1 MKKNH
6 LTSLFLAVAVA
17 LALAPG
23 LRAETKTWTGADD
36 NLWTTDDNWDPG
48 GAPGSDADIVFDGTG
63 GNLNT
68 IANDAFTLNSLTF
81 TSGQTTAVTINA
93 TPTHNITF
101 NPGTVLSVAAGE
113 HKLLGTGT
121 SDNNRDVVFTGTD
134 RDDIYTFDIAG
145 NASFEIQGRIGSEG
159 GEFGRRAYTKEGAGT
174 LILSGNSG
182 GSGAWLFELG
192 RFTISAGVLRIDHDR
207 ASGNSGNRYTVSSGA
222 ALELNANFG
231 SFNGAQIVS
240 GAGIGNTG
248 VIRSLGGNLTF
259 GASDS
264 AGSLTLA
271 ADSVIGV
278 DAGSLNIG
286 LAIGESDGS
295 HSLTKIGAGTLI
307 LSGSNTYTGATTI
320 SAGALEVR
328 GSIAG
333 SSGITNDGALVFN
346 SAAAQIYGHAITGSG
361 ALTKLGG
368 GVLTLSGVNTYSGG
382 TTVSGGALSFLDTNA
397 KPATGTHDF
406 AAGTTLGLG
415 VSGDNAFT
423 TADIDNAFAG
433 DMTGN
438 LGNVTVAA
446 TTNIGI
452 DTTNGSF
459 AYGVAIIGDRGL
471 AKLGGNDLTLTGTD
485 NTYSGGT
492 IVRDGTFAISST
504 GSLGASDT
512 TVRRLTVTGDGVLLV
527 DGGSAVFRGSASN
540 DSNAMVIG
548 HTDYSGGGNV
558 TVQNGG
564 SLTLNNGR
572 LIIGAGVTANA
583 NNTDPAAVFSQTGGT
598 TTIASGSNSFIGNVA
613 PGSVDISG
621 GTFTASTS
629 SQFYL
634 GVRANSTLTVSGT
647 AAVTLGEIRFGW
659 SAAGDGVT
667 GTSVAVNLNGGT
679 LAAPRVVV
687 NHVGNRTHTFNFD
700 GGTLKATGASATFFS
715 PTLAL
720 AANVK
725 SGGGTIDNAGFN
737 IGIAQ
742 NLLEDPVSTGGG
754 MTFKGSGTT
763 TLTGDNTYT
772 GSTTISAGILQI
784 GDGAGAGT
792 LGDNSDTFIASGAE
806 LRINRHSVTG
816 NFGYSYAGELSGS
829 GTVNVLDA
837 RRLNFVTNNQ
847 ESSGDLSFVV
857 DGELR
862 INTGSGVTAV
872 HLGDLSGSGS
882 IQRAG
887 GAPSS
892 PPVTLITIGG
902 KNTDSTFSGG
912 ITSIA
917 EFGVEK
923 VGTGTLTLEGN
934 YGYGSGTTVTGGALL
949 LNGNMTSTANAV
961 TVKED
966 AAIGGIGTIAGD
978 LTLEEGARFV
988 FNPDAEGPLTV
999 DGTLALHSSFGVD
1012 SLVVADWS
1020 LVDEKTYTLVST
1032 SDGFWSIENW
1042 GIENAA
1048 TLTDGRKAYF
1058 EGGSLNLVVIPEP
1071 GTAGLLAI
1079 FAAATLL
1086 RRRLRR

>member
-1 MKKNH
+1 MRMNA
-6 LTSLFLAVAVA
+6 LGMFLAVAVGSMVA
-17 LALAPG
+17 ASSVSGQTLPATLS
-23 LRAETKTWTGADD
+23 GAVVLDVSD
-36 NLWTTDDNWDPG
+36 GPVTYAGDSTVSTATISFTT
-48 GAPGSDADIVFDGTG
+48 DGTG
-63 GNLNT
+63 T
-68 IANDAFTLNSLTF
+68 RQANIPGSLTGTGSLTF
-81 TSGQTTAVTINA
+81 DD
-93 TPTHNITF
+93 
-101 NPGTVLSVAAGE
+101 PGTLS
-113 HKLLGTGT
+113 LIGTG
-121 SDNNRDVVFTGTD
+121 
-134 RDDIYTFDIAG
+134 
-145 NASFEIQGRIGSEG
+145 
-159 GEFGRRAYTKEGAGT
+159 
-174 LILSGNSG
+174 
-182 GSGAWLFELG
+182 
-192 RFTISAGVLRIDHDR
+192 
-207 ASGNSGNRYTVSSGA
+207 
-222 ALELNANFG
+222 
-231 SFNGAQIVS
+231 
-240 GAGIGNTG
+240 
-248 VIRSLGGNLTF
+248 
-259 GASDS
+259 
-264 AGSLTLA
+264 
-271 ADSVIGV
+271 
-278 DAGSLNIG
+278 
-286 LAIGESDGS
+286 
-295 HSLTKIGAGTLI
+295 
-307 LSGSNTYTGATTI
+307 
-320 SAGALEVR
+320 
-328 GSIAG
+328 
-333 SSGITNDGALVFN
+333 
-346 SAAAQIYGHAITGSG
+346 
-361 ALTKLGG
+361 
-368 GVLTLSGVNTYSGG
+368 
-382 TTVSGGALSFLDTNA
+382 
-397 KPATGTHDF
+397 
-406 AAGTTLGLG
+406 
-415 VSGDNAFT
+415 
-423 TADIDNAFAG
+423 
-433 DMTGN
+433 
-438 LGNVTVAA
+438 
-446 TTNIGI
+446 
-452 DTTNGSF
+452 
-459 AYGVAIIGDRGL
+459 
-471 AKLGGNDLTLTGTD
+471 

-504 GSLGASDT
+504 GSVGADDT
-512 TVRRLTVTGDGVLLV
+512 TARRLTVTGDGVLLV
-527 DGGSAVFRGSASN
+527 DGGTAFFRGTGGTDSSA
-540 DSNAMVIG
+540 MLIG
-548 HTDYSGGGNV
+548 HSDFGGGGKI

-564 SLTLNNGR
+564 SLTLSIGR
-572 LIIGAGVTANA
+572 FIMGGGVTANA
-583 NNTDPAAVFSQTGGT
+583 NNTDPAAVFTQTGGT
-598 TTIASGSNSFIGNVA
+598 AAIALAGQSYIGNVTPA
-613 PGSVDISG
+613 ALDISG
-621 GTFTASTS
+621 GTFSASTS
-629 SQFYL
+629 SQFML
-634 GVRANSTLTVSGT
+634 GVRANSTLTVSQA
-647 AAVTLGEIRFGW
+647 AAVTLGELRFGL
-659 SAAGDGVT
+659 SGADATVVPN
-667 GTSVAVNLNGGT
+667 TSVTVNLNGGT
-679 LAAPRVVV
+679 LAVSSVTV
-687 NHVGNRTHTFNFD
+687 HSTVNRTHTFNFD
-700 GGTLKATGASATFFS
+700 GGTLQATGASATFFS

-720 AANVK
+720 TANVK